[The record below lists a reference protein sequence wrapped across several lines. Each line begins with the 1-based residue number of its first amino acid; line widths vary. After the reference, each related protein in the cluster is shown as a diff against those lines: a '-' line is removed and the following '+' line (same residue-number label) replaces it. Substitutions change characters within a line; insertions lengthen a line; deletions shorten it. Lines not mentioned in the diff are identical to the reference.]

1 MKRKQPA
8 ARASKRSGADKSKAE
23 KDAAVEPRPLPK
35 RMAMSILGGLP
46 TVPIGGAPIGG
57 GGSSPLDLLTGGT
70 GTAPTTDPTTQPVTP
85 DPGVSPVP
93 ADPGAAPGD
102 INQDSPLNQA
112 TMTNVDSTDTQETA
126 TASQQVAPIQQGN
139 P

>member
-8 ARASKRSGADKSKAE
+8 ARASKRSGQAGKPSE
-23 KDAAVEPRPLPK
+23 KETAGTPRALPR

-46 TVPIGGAPIGG
+46 TPIPIGGA
-57 GGSSPLDLLTGGT
+57 GSSPLDILGGT
-70 GTAPTTDPTTQPVTP
+70 PGGTPTADPTTQPVTP
-85 DPGVSPVP
+85 DPGVTPVP
-93 ADPGAAPGD
+93 ADPAAAPGD

-112 TMTNVDSTDTQETA
+112 TMTNVDSMDTHESA

>member
-1 MKRKQPA
+1 MKRKQPSA
-8 ARASKRSGADKSKAE
+8 QASKRAGQAGKSPE
-23 KDAAVEPRPLPK
+23 KDAAGTPRALPR

-46 TVPIGGAPIGG
+46 TTIPIGGT
-57 GGSSPLDLLTGGT
+57 GSSPLDILGGATGGT
-70 GTAPTTDPTTQPVTP
+70 TTPDPTTQPVTP
-85 DPGVSPVP
+85 DSGVTPVP

-112 TMTNVDSTDTQETA
+112 TMTNLNSTDTQETA